1 MGIGGAELV
10 FVLLIGLIYL
20 AVPAAI
26 LVLAILIYNKLNRIE
41 QFLRERG
48 TESS

>member
-1 MGIGGAELV
+1 MGIGGVELV
-10 FVLLIGLIYL
+10 FILLIGLIYL

-41 QFLRERG
+41 QFLGEKK
-48 TESS
+48 S

>member
-1 MGIGGAELV
+1 MGIGGVELI

-41 QFLRERG
+41 QFLGEKK
-48 TESS
+48 S